1 MAFLRVEKKQS
12 GTYLRIIESYKENGK
27 PKHRTLHSLGKV
39 EDYPT
44 NQLEAIAKKL
54 LALSGTIL
62 EDIIPESFHE
72 VARYNYGYGLV
83 LKKLWAVYHICLLYT
98 SPSPRDS

>member
-12 GTYLRIIESYKENGK
+12 GTYLRIIESYKKNGK
-27 PKHRTLHSLGKV
+27 PKHLNLHSLGKV

-54 LALSGTIL
+54 C
-62 EDIIPESFHE
+62 
-72 VARYNYGYGLV
+72 V
-83 LKKLWAVYHICLLYT
+83 
-98 SPSPRDS
+98 